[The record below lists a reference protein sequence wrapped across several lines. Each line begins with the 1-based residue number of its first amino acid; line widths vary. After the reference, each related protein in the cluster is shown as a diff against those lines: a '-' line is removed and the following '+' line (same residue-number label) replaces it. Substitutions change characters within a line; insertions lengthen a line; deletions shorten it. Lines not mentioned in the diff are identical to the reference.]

1 MITHTKQIHN
11 YKHDID
17 TTTFLRKFEI
27 SPYLFENLTYKEC
40 NIILHANMDNIN
52 SFMHLYSVI

>member
-1 MITHTKQIHN
+1 MITHIKQIHN

-27 SPYLFENLTYKEC
+27 SLYLFKNLTYKEC
-40 NIILHANMDNIN
+40 HIILHGV
-52 SFMHLYSVI
+52 LC